1 MKNALR
7 HLFGVLLLLATAL
20 FATQCRNDD
29 TALRRKKQ
37 PANEQANPLK
47 GGPTQSNPAKAPAYV
62 LETLN
67 YVKAHNEAPDGYVGG
82 RTFENREKRLPKQ
95 APDGSKIRY
104 REWDVYP
111 KERGKNRG
119 PERLVTGSDR
129 SAWYTS
135 DHYKRFTRIE

>member
-7 HLFGVLLLLATAL
+7 HLFGALLLLVLASLAS
-20 FATQCRNDD
+20 QCRNDN
-29 TALRRKKQ
+29 TALRPKKQ
-37 PANEQANPLK
+37 PTNEHANPPK
-47 GGPTQSNPAKAPAYV
+47 GGQPQPNAANVPAYA
-62 LETLN
+62 LETLS
-67 YVKAHNEAPDGYVGG
+67 YIKAHNEAPNGYVGG

-104 REWDVYP
+104 REWDVHP

-129 SAWYTS
+129 SAWYTA